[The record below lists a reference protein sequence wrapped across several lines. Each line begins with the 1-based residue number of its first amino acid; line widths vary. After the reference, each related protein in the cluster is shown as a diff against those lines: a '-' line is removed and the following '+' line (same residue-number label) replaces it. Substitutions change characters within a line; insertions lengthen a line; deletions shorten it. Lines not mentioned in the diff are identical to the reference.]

1 MRARWNAFAT
11 ARGEPC
17 PFEFLGGMMKRSKL
31 LAALLSLAFIL
42 SACSSGANDEAGS
55 SAQGQEGALAP
66 YDESKAG
73 GTLRLVAKGA
83 AGTLDPQINYTL
95 QFWQLYQATYDG
107 LLAFRKVDGPKS
119 FEIVPDL
126 AEALPEVSADGKA
139 LTFTLR
145 SGIKF
150 SDGRDVTV
158 ADVKASFERI
168 FKVSSPTA
176 GGFYNGIVGA
186 DKCLATP
193 ATCNLDKGIVVDAAT
208 NKIVMNLT
216 AADATIKYKLALP
229 HATVLPADAPSK
241 DAGSDPIPG
250 TGAYAFASYDPNNEL
265 KMVRNTHFVEWNREA
280 QPAGYPD
287 EIIYSFGLTAEAQ
300 VNAIKNDQA
309 DWMLDPIPA
318 DRLSE
323 LGTQNADQ
331 INVHTLT
338 AMWYLPMNT
347 NIAPFNNVKARQ
359 AVNYALDRNAMVK
372 IFGGEQLASPACTFL
387 PPGFPGHADF
397 CQYTKGA
404 DTASPAKEWAEP
416 DLEKAKAL
424 VKESG
429 TFGQKV
435 GIVVSDDEVN
445 KQMGE
450 YVQSVLN
457 QIGYKATLKP
467 ISSNIQFTY
476 IQNTNNKVQI
486 SISQWYQDFPAA
498 MDFLYILLGC
508 ESFTPGSD
516 SSINMAG
523 YCNKDINKRMIAAM
537 ELAVT
542 DEAAANKEWGAI
554 DKAIMDEAPV
564 AVAFTPKQVD
574 FLSKRVKN
582 YNFSKQFYMLV
593 SQLQVNK

>member
-1 MRARWNAFAT
+1 MR
-11 ARGEPC
+11 
-17 PFEFLGGMMKRSKL
+17 RSKTL
-31 LAALLSLAFIL
+31 VALLSLSFIL
-42 SACSSGANDEAGS
+42 SACSSSDSESGS
-55 SAQGQEGALAP
+55 NSDAQAQEGALAA
-66 YDESKAG
+66 YDASKAG

-95 QFWQLYQATYDG
+95 QFWQLYQAAYDG
-107 LLAFRKVDGPKS
+107 LLSFRKVDGPKS
-119 FEIVPDL
+119 FEVVPDL
-126 AEALPEVSADGKA
+126 AEALPELSDGGKT

-145 SGIKF
+145 KGIMF
-150 SDGRDVTV
+150 SDGREVTV
-158 ADVKASFERI
+158 NDVKASFERI

-176 GGFYNGIVGA
+176 GGFYNGIIGA

-193 ATCNLDKGIVVDAAT
+193 ATCSLDEGIIVDEAT
-208 NKIVMNLT
+208 NQIVMKLT

-229 HATVLPADAPSK
+229 HAVVLPADAPSK
-241 DAGSDPIPG
+241 DAGTTPIPG

-265 KMVRNTHFVEWNREA
+265 KMVRNTHFTEWNREA

-323 LGTQNADQ
+323 LGTENADQ

-338 AMWYLPMNT
+338 AMWYLPMNN

-372 IFGGEQLASPACTFL
+372 IFGGEQLATPACTFL
-387 PPGFPGHADF
+387 PPGFPGHVDF

-404 DTASPAKEWAEP
+404 STDAPAAQWAEP

-435 GIVVSDDEVN
+435 GIVVSDDDVN

-450 YVQSVLN
+450 YIQSVLN

-486 SISQWYQDFPAA
+486 SLSQWYQDFPAA

-523 YCNKDINKRMIAAM
+523 YCNKDINARMIAAM
-537 ELAVT
+537 ELSVT
-542 DEAAANKEWGAI
+542 DEAAADKEWGAI
-554 DKAIMDEAPV
+554 DQAIMDEAPV

-593 SQLQVNK
+593 SQLQVK